1 MLLGLSIAGVLWML
15 KLAWERVFETEDP
28 QAWRGYAWWV
38 ARGLVGPILVWIVL
52 AGGLWPGVTALVP
65 ELAGR
70 RGTAGFWDALAEAAG
85 PVALLAA
92 SLWVAVTAGWLTIL
106 AQEVVQDRQEY
117 RRLLGFWTL
126 VLALPA
132 WGVWHWWGWYAL
144 GAAFSVWLVPICWMV
159 TSMPMES
166 IPPPNYSRAIARAKF
181 GRYSDAEQA
190 VIEELEHHQ
199 EDYEGWLMLAE
210 LYATQFQDLA
220 EADRTIRQL
229 CSQPGVSPMQISRAL
244 NRLADWHLRLGQDP
258 ASARAALEDLARVLP
273 GSHEAVMAQQRLAQL
288 PKSKEEWQ
296 ESQRPRSIPLPALA
310 DAPEPSGSSDE
321 QLSVAEAR
329 ARAETCVERL
339 RDDPNRLDAREEFA
353 RLLAGPLGQPA
364 TAIDQLELL
373 VAMSN
378 QPERRRAEWI
388 ALIASWQEH
397 RLRDV
402 SAARQTWQRLIRNFP
417 QTPQAFAAQRK
428 LSLLEVDERLRER
441 RQQPPL
447 VPRIKLRE

>member
-15 KLAWERVFETEDP
+15 KLAWERVFENEDP
-28 QAWRGYAWWV
+28 QAWRAYAWWV
-38 ARGLVGPILVWIVL
+38 TRGLVGPILVWVVL
-52 AGGLWPGVTALVP
+52 GGGLWPGLTALLP

-70 RGTAGFWDALAEAAG
+70 RGTAGFLGAVAEATG

-92 SLWVAVTAGWLTIL
+92 TLWVAVTAGWLSLL
-106 AQEVVQDRQEY
+106 ARDVVQDRQEY
-117 RRLLGFWTL
+117 HRLLGFWTL

-132 WGVWHWWGWYAL
+132 WGIWHVWGWYAI
-144 GAAFSVWLVPICWMV
+144 GAALSVWLVPICWFV
-159 TSMPMES
+159 TSMPVES
-166 IPPPNYSRAIARAKF
+166 IPPPNYSKAIARAKF

-210 LYATQFQDLA
+210 LYATQFRDLA
-220 EADRTIRQL
+220 EADRTVRQL
-229 CSQPGVSPMQISRAL
+229 CSQPGISPMQISRAL

-258 ASARAALEDLARVLP
+258 AAARAALEDLARVLP
-273 GSHEAVMAQQRLAQL
+273 GSHEATMARQRLAQL
-288 PKSKEEWQ
+288 PKSKDELL
-296 ESQRPRSIPLPALA
+296 ESQRPRAIPLPALA
-310 DAPEPSGSSDE
+310 DAPDPAGMSEATMSA
-321 QLSVAEAR
+321 AEAR

-353 RLLAGPLGQPA
+353 RLLAGPLGQPT

-373 VAMSN
+373 IALPD

-388 ALIASWQEH
+388 ALIAAWQEH
-397 RLRDV
+397 HLRDLA
-402 SAARQTWQRLIRNFP
+402 AARQTWQRLIRTFP

-428 LSLLEVDERLRER
+428 LSLLEVDERIRQKP
-441 RQQPPL
+441 QQPSP
-447 VPRIKLRE
+447 VPKIKLRE